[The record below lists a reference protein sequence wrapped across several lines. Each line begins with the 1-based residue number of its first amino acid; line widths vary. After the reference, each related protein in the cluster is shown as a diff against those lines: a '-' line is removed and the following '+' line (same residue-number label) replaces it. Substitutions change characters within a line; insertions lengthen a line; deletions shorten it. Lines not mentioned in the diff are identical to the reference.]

1 MPVPVEASSAVAAQ
15 LRKRR
20 PRKNKGQRNMK
31 PWEKVRKRAPK
42 KKDEDVESH
51 TEEED
56 YSDTQEERKEE
67 YRKGGYHPVSEGEL
81 YNHRYRTVHK
91 LGWGY
96 FSTVWL
102 VWDYVDSDFK
112 AMKVQKGAEHY
123 REAALDEIKLLAQIM
138 EGDPKSEKCCCSM
151 TDSFEHTGPNGKHI
165 IMVFLVLGENLLSLI
180 TKYDYKGAP
189 LKLVRKIA
197 QQTLIGLDYLHRE
210 RQIIHTDLKPEN
222 IMLSKPVKKIR
233 RIMDL
238 YQAPP
243 IEKQLLLTEKDPAM
257 MSKAQKKRLKK
268 KLKEQRDDDED
279 APAAA
284 PEVTVKPVK
293 IEDDDVS
300 EEAEDVE
307 FERRKSIVIA
317 DFGNGCWTYK
327 RFTDEVQTR
336 QYRSPEVI
344 LGEEY
349 STPIDVWSAA
359 CVFFELMTGEFL
371 FDPRT
376 GDNFDRDEDH
386 LALCIELLGP
396 LPPRMSRGTGK
407 FRDRFLTRHGELRHI
422 TKYARLHPPCC
433 APHPHTH
440 THTHTHTRLHS
451 HPHSLKYWGLSA
463 VLHEKYNFSRKKA
476 DEIANFLL
484 PMLHPDPTQR
494 ATAQVSHPT
503 RRNAKGNT
511 HHTQRRRCSS
521 TTRTGLRR
529 RTTTTARS
537 RGTLGR
543 RRKTMV
549 RYVAYALPCDV
560 LALACTT
567 HIHTH
572 AHSTTT
578 TRTREASARSRSPW
592 TRRTWYDPAAH
603 TYTTPAKPRH
613 TTPPLPHRAT
623 TRTSKRTMSSN
634 TVLPGPTRCKA
645 THWPC
650 VHHTS
655 SAQPLPH
662 SFLSVCRTSSTQH

>member
-20 PRKNKGQRNMK
+20 PRKNKGQRNQK

-268 KLKEQRDDDED
+268 KLKEQREEEDGD

-396 LPPRMSRGTGK
+396 LPPRMSRGSGK
-407 FRDRFLTRHGELRHI
+407 FRERFLTRHGELRHI
-422 TKYARLHPPCC
+422 TN
-433 APHPHTH
+433 
-440 THTHTHTRLHS
+440 
-451 HPHSLKYWGLSA
+451 LKYWGLSA

-494 ATAQVSHPT
+494 ATAQEMLVNHADWFEEKDDDDSPQQ
-503 RRNAKGNT
+503 RNAGPQPDFDGEEYDDYENEGSIGS
-511 HHTQRRRCSS
+511 QSES
-521 TTRTGLRR
+521 VDEED
-529 RTTTTARS
+529 
-537 RGTLGR
+537 LGYDEDHPEDDDFEHR
-543 RRKTMV
+543 PPR
-549 RYVAYALPCDV
+549 
-560 LALACTT
+560 
-567 HIHTH
+567 
-572 AHSTTT
+572 AHS
-578 TRTREASARSRSPW
+578 
-592 TRRTWYDPAAH
+592 
-603 TYTTPAKPRH
+603 
-613 TTPPLPHRAT
+613 
-623 TRTSKRTMSSN
+623 
-634 TVLPGPTRCKA
+634 V
-645 THWPC
+645 
-650 VHHTS
+650 
-655 SAQPLPH
+655 
-662 SFLSVCRTSSTQH
+662 